1 MWSGPI
7 IKVIIVTRRV
17 MAHLITGLSYYGH
30 PDSRVTPYV
39 MYEYTYFQWFS
50 LNWSQFGGAELFF
63 FYYSSN
69 IFLGI
74 LIEVFSYFHRDS
86 FHM

>member
-63 FYYSSN
+63 FCY
-69 IFLGI
+69 
-74 LIEVFSYFHRDS
+74 
-86 FHM
+86 

>member
-1 MWSGPI
+1 MVMWSGPI

-39 MYEYTYFQWFS
+39 MYEYTYF
-50 LNWSQFGGAELFF
+50 
-63 FYYSSN
+63 
-69 IFLGI
+69 
-74 LIEVFSYFHRDS
+74 VFS
-86 FHM
+86 MVLIKC